1 MKHIHKNIRSP
12 MVCLLLAMGLLVLPF
27 SHADAA
33 GKKDKQDRI
42 AQRRLQQMQQKFEQD
57 KAVME
62 QENAA
67 LKEQVKTAETKLTTV
82 QATLSRQQHDASKLR
97 AANAEKDSAL
107 AACCRDAESAKQA
120 ALSEHAADQEKIA
133 DLQHKLGD
141 TTQGL
146 KQSEV
151 QNKQLIGEKSQL
163 EAALTEQKTEVL
175 ACTEKNARLINMST
189 ELMKKYEKEALS
201 GVEPL
206 TGLKGV
212 EIENHFQDTRDQIE
226 AQLYKPRK

>member
-1 MKHIHKNIRSP
+1 MILHSRNRMMALLVAGLMLSGTMLSP
-12 MVCLLLAMGLLVLPF
+12 MAQA
-27 SHADAA
+27 AD
-33 GKKDKQDRI
+33 KKDKT
-42 AQRRLQQMQQKFEQD
+42 ARRMQLMQQKFEQD
-57 KAVME
+57 KAAME
-62 QENAA
+62 QENAT
-67 LKEQVKTAETKLTTV
+67 LKEQVTVAETKLTTA
-82 QATLSRQQHDASKLR
+82 QATLSRQQHDASKLH

-107 AACCRDAESAKQA
+107 AACRHDTESAQQTA
-120 ALSEHAADQEKIA
+120 RSEHAADQGTIA

-163 EAALTEQKTEVL
+163 ETALTEQKTEVH
-175 ACTEKNARLINMST
+175 ACTEKNTGLINMCT
-189 ELMKKYEKEALS
+189 EWMKKYEKGALS

-212 EIENHFQDTRDQIE
+212 EIENRFQDYRDQAE